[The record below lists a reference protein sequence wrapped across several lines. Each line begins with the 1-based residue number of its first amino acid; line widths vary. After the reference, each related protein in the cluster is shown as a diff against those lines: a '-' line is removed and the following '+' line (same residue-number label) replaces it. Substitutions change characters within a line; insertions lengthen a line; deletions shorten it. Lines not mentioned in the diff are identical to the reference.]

1 MAQFDIKKWKRQLHE
16 STLSDKRMTEAEK
29 KETLEAVSR
38 FNEYGKHIYKTQ
50 EIAEMVEGIKKLSEN
65 ASKMVMENSSD
76 WFDAVSVKRD
86 TKAIG
91 EAVKVFE
98 ATAKEA
104 QTLQQRFESVFED
117 IGQKLGKYYEIT
129 ELEEKLDAVGKED
142 DDVDNDGD
150 SDESDEYLKK
160 KRAAISKA
168 VKNENKFQAQVN
180 EALNSLTEQYVV
192 IDPRGNAS
200 PVGSKIQGDRYVKG
214 KKGFYV
220 ILKKNAMKA
229 RRAIEKAGGNST
241 SRKIQDLMWNLR
253 SEGVNES
260 RLNEGFATWKMQ
272 FAPMTLSGVKL
283 DPKKTFTVKA
293 RSTVEAIKK
302 ASKAAGLSGN
312 DWMATQTHKLEKV
325 G

>member
-1 MAQFDIKKWKRQLHE
+1 MAQFDIRKWRRLNE
-16 STLSDKRMTEAEK
+16 SVFSDKRMTEDEK
-29 KETLEAVSR
+29 RQTLEAVSR

-50 EIAEMVEGIKKLSEN
+50 EIAEMVEGIKTLAEN
-65 ASKMVMENSSD
+65 ASKMVMENSAD

-104 QTLQQRFESVFED
+104 STLQQRFESVFED
-117 IGQKLGKYYEIT
+117 IGQKLGKYYEIK
-129 ELEEKLDAVGKED
+129 ELDEKLDPVGKED
-142 DDVDNDGD
+142 DDIDNDGD

-214 KKGFYV
+214 KKGYYV

-253 SEGVNES
+253 SEGVDE
-260 RLNEGFATWKMQ
+260 AAPKMRKNPE
-272 FAPMTLSGVKL
+272 AENIDKIYKAAYLAKKGGGSGRYGKEFEKA
-283 DPKKTFTVKA
+283 KKKAVKA
-293 RSTVEAIKK
+293 LADMYQYSRI
-302 ASKAAGLSGN
+302 GG
-312 DWMATQTHKLEKV
+312 
-325 G
+325 